1 MRFDSLH
8 RQKRRTGALR
18 NGRLGMQN
26 ARAGIPNRVAQGIR
40 TGGGSWPHTGIVG
53 ATSGI
58 APGGTPA
65 SAIKPWLRSA
75 VGERGKWSGRRRG
88 AFSGTKPERNARR
101 RAADGSPPLLR
112 SCTMQAR
119 DERAVCEAERASS
132 RGGQGRRTARAAKQ
146 TARWS
151 RRIRS
156 IWNLFKKT
164 IQLISLPSHR
174 NLKKRLEIS

>member
-119 DERAVCEAERASS
+119 DERAVCEANRALV
-132 RGGQGRRTARAAKQ
+132 TADSIRLGICSNAPSQFRKRISFFGFRL
-146 TARWS
+146 AR
-151 RRIRS
+151 
-156 IWNLFKKT
+156 NCQKT
-164 IQLISLPSHR
+164 HSAENHLNHGK
-174 NLKKRLEIS
+174 NC